1 MTYYTIIKIII
12 MSKAT
17 TSKKSKG
24 NEKANVMTE
33 VTHEEAKVFV
43 QKMESRLFISNDDDS
58 EELTVPDWDFV
69 FDRQDIA
76 QLGYDSDND
85 DTILR
90 GEAETDS
97 GNGVAFSDTMNDS
110 PDFNDSDDDE
120 ENIKALKSKYK
131 AAQKATA

>member
-58 EELTVPDWDFV
+58 EELTVPDGDFV